1 MTVGALVFPRGT
13 TGITE
18 ASTTRSPSI
27 PRTFSSGSTTA
38 CSPSPIAH
46 VPTGW

>member
-1 MTVGALVFPRGT
+1 MIAGALVLPPVTDGM
-13 TGITE
+13 IE
-18 ASTTRSPSI
+18 ASATRSPST

-38 CSPSPIAH
+38 RSSTPNRQ